1 MRHLLIPIDGSDRS
15 IEAIDAVKT
24 VFAPE
29 RYEITLLSVR
39 EDVDTTS
46 KVLLDKMYNETMV
59 MLNDVKAK
67 MPEYKV
73 HADVEFGIAGNAIIK
88 YAKNNDVDLIVVVR
102 RTHKAMSAFLGSV
115 TVHITK
121 YAHCPVVVLPE
132 DRAEL

>member
-1 MRHLLIPIDGSDRS
+1 MRHLLIPIDGRDRS
-15 IEAIDAVKT
+15 IEAIEAVKT
-24 VFAPE
+24 VFAPD
-29 RYEITLLSVR
+29 RYEVTLLSVR

-46 KVLLDKMYNETMV
+46 KVLLDKMYDETME
-59 MLNDVKAK
+59 MLQAVKSS

-132 DRAEL
+132 ERAEL

>member
-15 IEAIDAVKT
+15 IEAIDAVKS
-24 VFAPE
+24 VFAPD

-46 KVLLDKMYNETMV
+46 KVLLDKMYNETMK
-59 MLNDVKAK
+59 MLQSVKDK

-73 HADVEFGIAGNAIIK
+73 HADVEFGIAGNAILK
-88 YAKNNDVDLIVVVR
+88 YATNNDVDLIVVVK

-115 TVHITK
+115 RYI
-121 YAHCPVVVLPE
+121 
-132 DRAEL
+132 